1 MLQTFVYDN
10 ARHLLL
16 GRRAAPDAV
25 PLHQTVHLSQVLKG
39 TVDPCRQLWDVMG
52 LQDQLWR
59 EDRGGL
65 HMASGEK
72 SGVEGGG
79 GTVLCGSVSR
89 AWRFQRQGCGF
100 DSHGGSVGK
109 YMHSLL

>member
-59 EDRGGL
+59 EDRGGGVTYGIR
-65 HMASGEK
+65 GE
-72 SGVEGGG
+72 ER
-79 GTVLCGSVSR
+79 SR
-89 AWRFQRQGCGF
+89 GRGWLSQ
-100 DSHGGSVGK
+100 
-109 YMHSLL
+109 